1 MWSVFMFDFKNIF
14 RALRNRNYR
23 LFFTGQSLSL
33 IGTWMQQ
40 IALSWLVYRM
50 TNSPFLL
57 GVVGFAGQV
66 PAFFLSPVAG
76 IIADRYPKRSALVI
90 TQALSML
97 QASSL
102 AFLVLSDQ
110 IVVWHI
116 IALSVV
122 LGIVNGFDM
131 SIRQAFTIEMV
142 DNKEDLSNAIA
153 LNSSIV
159 NLARLVGP
167 SIAGILIATVGEG
180 LCFLVN
186 AVSYGPVIFCLL
198 AMHVRLSSIPHK
210 RSHFLAELRTG
221 FAYVIKF
228 SPIRHILFLLGIV
241 SFLGTP
247 YQVLMPIF
255 ARDIFLGGPQTL
267 SLLVAM
273 AGAGALTGAVYLASR
288 KSIVGLGKMIAVSSG
303 MFGLGLMIF
312 SFSHIF
318 WFSLGVVF
326 MAGFFMM
333 VQMAASN
340 TILQT
345 ISDEDKRGRVMSFY
359 TMAFMGMV
367 PFGSLAAG
375 SLAAKIGAPWTLCLG
390 GLCCMLGAVGFARQL
405 PGVRKVI
412 RPIYIKKGIIP
423 EVVQGIQSASG

>member
-1 MWSVFMFDFKNIF
+1 MFDFKNIF
-14 RALRNRNYR
+14 RALKNRNYR

-33 IGTWMQQ
+33 VGTWMQQ

-50 TNSPFLL
+50 THSAFLL

-66 PAFFLSPVAG
+66 PTFFLSPLAG
-76 IIADRYPKRSALVI
+76 IIADRYPKRRALVI
-90 TQALSML
+90 TQILSML
-97 QASSL
+97 QASL
-102 AFLVLSDQ
+102 LTFLVLSNQ
-110 IVVWHI
+110 IVIWHI
-116 IALSVV
+116 ITLSVF
-122 LGIVNGFDM
+122 LGMVNGFDM

-159 NLARLVGP
+159 NLARLIGP

-180 LCFLVN
+180 ICFLIN
-186 AVSYGPVIFCLL
+186 ALSYGPVIVCLL
-198 AMHVRLSSIPHK
+198 AMRITSREMDDK
-210 RSHFLAELRTG
+210 GFDFLVEFKEG
-221 FAYVIKF
+221 FLYALNSV
-228 SPIRHILFLLGIV
+228 PIRHILFLLGIV

-273 AGAGALTGAVYLASR
+273 AGAGALTGAFYLASR
-288 KSIVGLGKMIAVSSG
+288 KSIVGLGKMIALSSG
-303 MFGLGLMIF
+303 MFGLGLIVF
-312 SFSHIF
+312 SFSRVF
-318 WFSLGVVF
+318 WFSLSIVF

-345 ISDEDKRGRVMSFY
+345 ISEEDKRGRVMSFY
-359 TMAFMGMV
+359 AMAFMGTV
-367 PFGSLAAG
+367 PFGSLMAG
-375 SLAAKIGAPWTLCLG
+375 ILASKIGAPLTLCLG
-390 GLCCMLGAVGFARQL
+390 GICCLLGSLGFTSKLAIL
-405 PGVRKVI
+405 RKTTH
-412 RPIYIKKGIIP
+412 PIYIQKGIIP
-423 EVVQGIQSASG
+423 QVAQGIQSASG

>member
-1 MWSVFMFDFKNIF
+1 MLDFRNIF

-33 IGTWMQQ
+33 VGTWMQQ

-50 TNSPFLL
+50 THSPLLL

-66 PAFFLSPVAG
+66 PAFFISPVAG
-76 IIADRYPKRSALVI
+76 IIADRYPKRKALVL

-97 QASSL
+97 QASLL
-102 AFLVLSDQ
+102 AFLVLSNQ
-110 IVVWHI
+110 IAIWHIVV
-116 IALSVV
+116 LSIF

-159 NLARLVGP
+159 NLARLIGP

-186 AVSYGPVIFCLL
+186 ALSYGPVVFCLL
-198 AMHVRLSSIPHK
+198 AMQIRPSNAQHK
-210 RSHFLAELRTG
+210 RFNFLTELRTG
-221 FAYVIKF
+221 FVYVTHF
-228 SPIRHILFLLGIV
+228 APIWHILLLLGIV

-247 YQVLMPIF
+247 YQILMPIF

-288 KSIVGLGKMIAVSSG
+288 KSIVGLGKMIAISSG
-303 MFGLGLMIF
+303 MFGVGLVAF
-312 SFSHIF
+312 SFSRVF
-318 WFSLGVVF
+318 WFSLSIVF

-359 TMAFMGMV
+359 AMAFMGMV
-367 PFGSLAAG
+367 PFGSLVAG
-375 SLAAKIGAPWTLCLG
+375 SLASKIGAPWTLCLG
-390 GLCCMLGAVGFARQL
+390 GACCILGSLGFAMKL
-405 PGVRKVI
+405 PELRKII
-412 RPIYIKKGIIP
+412 RPIYVKKGIIP

>member
-1 MWSVFMFDFKNIF
+1 MFDFKNIF

-423 EVVQGIQSASG
+423 EVAQGIQSASG